1 MSNGADTDDNQH
13 PRDQQGLVSS
23 LLPPSQTVAER
34 QERGRALRSTTPR
47 TSHAAWEPAPDR
59 PDPVD
64 LLEAQARTRLPDLT
78 PVRYGRMIASP
89 FTFLRGAAAV
99 MAKDLARTPTTGL
112 VAQLCGDCHLANFG
126 VYASPERTLVFD
138 INDFDETLPGPF
150 EWDLKRLVAS
160 FVVAMRSFGLP
171 PADRRAAALG
181 VVETYRTQMGVFAAQ
196 RTIEVWYAHLPVED
210 FPMLQSPKVQKRLQP
225 LIARAERQDHLR
237 AFAKLTALIDGHR
250 RIVPD
255 PPLVV
260 SVDAQEV
267 QEELHIV
274 VGSYRASLQ
283 NDRRTLLDEYRLVD
297 LALKVVGVGSV
308 GTRCYIALFL
318 GRDEDD
324 PLLLQL
330 KEAQASVLEAHLRKS
345 HYANHGRR
353 VVAGQRLMQASSDI
367 FLGWTSTSD
376 RRDYYGRQLRD
387 MKGSVVLGN
396 LSSVAEWLIYAQVCG
411 WSLAR
416 AHARSGDRIAIAA
429 YLGGGPRFDEALA
442 DFAEAYADQTE
453 RDHAALVAAVKSG
466 RVAAQT
472 GV

>member
-13 PRDQQGLVSS
+13 PRDQQGPVGS

-34 QERGRALRSTTPR
+34 QGRGRALRSTTPR

-99 MAKDLARTPTTGL
+99 MAQDLARTPTTGL

-138 INDFDETLPGPF
+138 INDFDETLPGPV

-250 RIVPD
+250 LIVPD

-260 SVDAQEV
+260 SVDAQEA
-267 QEELHIV
+267 QEELHTV

-330 KEAQASVLEAHLRKS
+330 KEAQASVLGAHLRKS

-376 RRDYYGRQLRD
+376 RRDYYGRKLRD
-387 MKGSVVLGN
+387 MKGSVVLGD